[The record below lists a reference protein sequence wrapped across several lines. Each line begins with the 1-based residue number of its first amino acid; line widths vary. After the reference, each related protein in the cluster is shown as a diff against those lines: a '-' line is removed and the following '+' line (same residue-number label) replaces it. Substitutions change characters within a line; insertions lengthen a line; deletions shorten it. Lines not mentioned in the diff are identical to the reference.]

1 MNAVKEQITQ
11 NKENQ
16 HVLAQASMDAN
27 EKIDLLEKHCAAL
40 MAKQPPPAPLQDT
53 AADQL
58 QQIKVL
64 TDKINKLESNSGGN
78 NGGVR
83 NGGRGGY
90 RSLGSN
96 SFPKNNGNG
105 TRGHAEDGTM
115 TTTVC
120 WTCGYDMQVTLHQGC
135 ALKYLMREF

>member
-1 MNAVKEQITQ
+1 
-11 NKENQ
+11 
-16 HVLAQASMDAN
+16 
-27 EKIDLLEKHCAAL
+27 